1 MKNKLFEKLCKKD
14 LLYEAWATVKTKNSS
29 GGIDGMSIK
38 DFDADSDKH
47 LTEILVELKAGKW
60 TPFPYMGISI
70 PKKKNEKREIGL
82 LSIKDKIVQTAIKI
96 LVEPRFERLFLSSS
110 YGYRPGKG
118 HNKAVKRTMQECQN
132 KKRNWVVK
140 LDIDNYFDSIDHD
153 ILAPRLHSLISDE
166 EIVRLIMLCIKMGRV
181 NKNMKWQEIKT
192 GVPQGAVISPVISNF
207 YLHPFDQF
215 VQTLPCVYV
224 RYADD
229 FVMVC
234 NTRDEADTLLERA
247 GKFLSERLKLNLNT
261 PQIFDLSEG
270 FDFLGVN
277 IGRKSIGLSES
288 KRTDIREKIGR
299 FDFDAEGFSP
309 FSIKTWKGFRNYYG
323 SLFSQEILSE
333 FDTLLIERL
342 QSLVPGKIKTIPSRL
357 VLNRILGEVEFLSEA
372 QRNNKK
378 TVIKELVRLYD
389 EKKSETK
396 SVRTN
401 DQNKKIIEKRRKEYQ
416 KREGEN
422 KELVVSTFG
431 SFIGISQKGVTVKQ
445 QGKVVYQKPV
455 GALSHITVQGN
466 GISLSSNLIEYCLSN
481 KISIDFFNSSG
492 AHTGS
497 ILSTRYVENT
507 LWSKQANCGIRQRN
521 LLAKTIIK
529 AKINNQVNLV
539 KYFHKYH
546 KNNHPQLIGY
556 FEQLKEFYQQFCQF
570 EESSKVDDDDFLV
583 KLVSFEAQGALK
595 YWAYIRELLSDNDK
609 QFEKREHRGA
619 KDIVNCMLNYGYAI
633 LYSRVWQALL
643 RAKLN
648 PFDSIIHVRQSGK
661 PTFVYDVVE
670 MFRAQA
676 VDRVVVA
683 LVQKG
688 YTLTVHNGLM
698 DDSTRK
704 LLAKSILDRINR
716 YENYRGEEITL
727 EEIINRQA
735 KEIARYISE
744 ENMSYKPYI
753 SKW

>member
-247 GKFLSERLKLNLNT
+247 GKFLSERLKLNL
-261 PQIFDLSEG
+261 
-270 FDFLGVN
+270 
-277 IGRKSIGLSES
+277 
-288 KRTDIREKIGR
+288 
-299 FDFDAEGFSP
+299 
-309 FSIKTWKGFRNYYG
+309 
-323 SLFSQEILSE
+323 
-333 FDTLLIERL
+333 
-342 QSLVPGKIKTIPSRL
+342 
-357 VLNRILGEVEFLSEA
+357 
-372 QRNNKK
+372 
-378 TVIKELVRLYD
+378 
-389 EKKSETK
+389 
-396 SVRTN
+396 
-401 DQNKKIIEKRRKEYQ
+401 
-416 KREGEN
+416 
-422 KELVVSTFG
+422 
-431 SFIGISQKGVTVKQ
+431 IGISQKGVTVKQ

-455 GALSHITVQGN
+455 GALSHKKGAQRCKG
-466 GISLSSNLIEYCLSN
+466 YCELYAELWLCHIIFESM
-481 KISIDFFNSSG
+481 
-492 AHTGS
+492 AGS
-497 ILSTRYVENT
+497 VE
-507 LWSKQANCGIRQRN
+507 SKAQSFRQHHSCQAIRQA
-521 LLAKTIIK
+521 AK
-529 AKINNQVNLV
+529 
-539 KYFHKYH
+539 
-546 KNNHPQLIGY
+546 
-556 FEQLKEFYQQFCQF
+556 
-570 EESSKVDDDDFLV
+570 
-583 KLVSFEAQGALK
+583 
-595 YWAYIRELLSDNDK
+595 
-609 QFEKREHRGA
+609 
-619 KDIVNCMLNYGYAI
+619 
-633 LYSRVWQALL
+633 
-643 RAKLN
+643 
-648 PFDSIIHVRQSGK
+648 
-661 PTFVYDVVE
+661 
-670 MFRAQA
+670 
-676 VDRVVVA
+676 
-683 LVQKG
+683 
-688 YTLTVHNGLM
+688 
-698 DDSTRK
+698 
-704 LLAKSILDRINR
+704 KS
-716 YENYRGEEITL
+716 
-727 EEIINRQA
+727 
-735 KEIARYISE
+735 
-744 ENMSYKPYI
+744 
-753 SKW
+753 